1 MRKRGFTLL
10 ELLIVLL
17 IIGLALSL
25 ISTNLGGFLE
35 TEKLEAQAKIVK
47 AFIEEAREL
56 AITKCTTIKLLFKK
70 GEIIAEAPGEDGKY
84 KKIKSLRLREGMKF
98 LIKDPEKSSLL
109 FDEIGKMRGEIP
121 PLLSKKEK
129 IVFEINPL
137 LGMVKFKKATSGS
150 HP

>member
-1 MRKRGFTLL
+1 MRKKGFTLL

-47 AFIEEAREL
+47 AFVEEAREL
-56 AITKCTTIKLLFKK
+56 AIAKCTKIRLIFKEK
-70 GEIIAEAPGEDGKY
+70 EIVAEAPGKDGKY
-84 KKIKSLRLREGMKF
+84 KKIKNIKLREGMRF
-98 LIKDPEKSSLL
+98 LIKNPEKSSLF
-109 FDEIGKMRGEIP
+109 FDEIGKVRGEIP

-137 LGMVKFKKATSGS
+137 LGMVKFKKATLES